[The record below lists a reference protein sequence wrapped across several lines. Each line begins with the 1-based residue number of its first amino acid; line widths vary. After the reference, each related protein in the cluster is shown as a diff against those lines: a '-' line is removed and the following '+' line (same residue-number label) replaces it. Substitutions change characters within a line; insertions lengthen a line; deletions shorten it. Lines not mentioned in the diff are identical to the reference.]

1 MKEKNMQ
8 NKSIE
13 IKKSQEKKTRAKGI
27 TLIAL
32 VVTVVILLIL
42 AGISINLV
50 LGENGIISKAQES
63 KLKSD
68 NATVS
73 DSLKMMIAR
82 YSIDDMGEGKTD
94 VLARLNSD
102 GITDANDVINVPV
115 LVGKKLGTGNGSG
128 TSDVYVIEDNKLYYY
143 DKKGEKTDL
152 GDIAN
157 LQFSG
162 DKQESGI
169 FVITS
174 DGTVYMKDR
183 QSGFYINEHERSTK
197 EVIIPSEINGIKVK
211 KLGDYMF
218 CNYHSL
224 ESVGI
229 PDGITEIG
237 NGVFYG
243 CWEIANIVIPDNV
256 KSIGKEAF
264 LDCKKLTSVIIPD
277 GVTSI
282 GNFAFT
288 GCSGLENI
296 KMPENIQYVGDFAFE
311 GTKWLKT
318 LPEGLLY
325 FGNILY
331 AYNGE
336 IPQGTTIEIKDGVTR
351 INGEAFSNQKGL
363 IAIKIPDSVKNIGE
377 SAFRGCSGLTSI
389 KISDSVKNIGRSA
402 FWGCSELTSIKI
414 PDSVTSIGEYA
425 FANCTKLASIIIPE
439 NIKDL
444 NVNVFEGTAYLNN
457 PGAIYIGNTLYKY
470 NDYEGGISLTIKDG
484 IEKIDQ
490 GIFSNC
496 EYLTS
501 IIMPDTV
508 TEVASYAFR
517 NCINLSSVKLSSNIN
532 EISNYTFSGCTSLNS
547 IAIPENVVS
556 ILDSAFESCTSLT
569 NIKIPAKVE
578 SIGNNAFKDCTSL
591 SEITFLSDNI
601 DYIDSTAFDNTAWLN
616 NQNDGVVYIGKLL
629 YCYKGEMP
637 SNTTITVKDGT
648 ETIADGVFD
657 EKEELVGVVLP
668 NSVKK
673 IGSGAFYG
681 CPNLSSINIPDSV
694 EYVGNQAFQGTAWLN
709 NQNDGVVYIGK
720 ILYCY
725 KGEMPSN
732 TTITV
737 KEGTTSIAGIC
748 FAECTNLISI
758 TIPKSVTYIGMGAFF
773 MCDNLKTINYKGSKE
788 DWNNITIEIQAPDG
802 SGITATINYNY
813 K

>member
-13 IKKSQEKKTRAKGI
+13 IGKSQEKKTRAKGI

-128 TSDVYVIEDNKLYYY
+128 TKDVYVIKDNKLYYY

-183 QSGFYINEHERSTK
+183 QSGFYSNEYERSTK

-218 CNYHSL
+218 CNYNAL

-229 PDGITEIG
+229 PDSVTEIG

-243 CWEIANIVIPDNV
+243 CWKIANIVIPDNV
-256 KSIGKEAF
+256 KSIGKKAF

-331 AYNGE
+331 AYNGK

-363 IAIKIPDSVKNIGE
+363 IAIKIPDSVKNIGK
-377 SAFRGCSGLTSI
+377 SAFRGCSG
-389 KISDSVKNIGRSA
+389 
-402 FWGCSELTSIKI
+402 LTSIKI

-508 TEVASYAFR
+508 TEVGSYAFSD
-517 NCINLSSVKLSSNIN
+517 CTSLTSVKLSSNIN
-532 EISNYTFSGCTSLNS
+532 EISDHTFSGCTSLNN
-547 IAIPENVVS
+547 IAIPASVVN
-556 ILDSAFESCTSLT
+556 IGYSAFENCTSLT

-578 SIGNNAFKDCTSL
+578 YILESAFKDCTSL
-591 SEITFLSDNI
+591 SEITFSGDNN
-601 DYIDSTAFDNTAWLN
+601 YIDSTAFDNTAWLN

-648 ETIADGVFD
+648 EVIGAGAFA
-657 EKEELVGVVLP
+657 EKKELIGVVLP
-668 NSVKK
+668 NSVKR
-673 IGSGAFYG
+673 IENGAFYE
-681 CPNLSSINIPDSV
+681 CSNLSSINIPESL
-694 EYVGNQAFQGTAWLN
+694 EYIGSMAITSTAWFDEYLN
-709 NQNDGVVYIGK
+709 NQKDTLIYIGK
-720 ILYCY
+720 CLLGYNGDRSSIT
-725 KGEMPSN
+725 EI
-732 TTITV
+732 TI
-737 KEGTTSIAGIC
+737 KDGTTMIC
-748 FAECTNLISI
+748 EGVFYGCANLTSI
-758 TIPKSVTYIGMGAFF
+758 TIPKELNYIDFMAFGE
-773 MCDNLKTINYKGSKE
+773 CTNLKTINYKGSE
-788 DWNNITIEIQAPDG
+788 EEWNEIFKAPQGGPDN
-802 SGITATINYNY
+802 SEITATINYNY

>member
-1 MKEKNMQ
+1 MFWLGKYKN
-8 NKSIE
+8 
-13 IKKSQEKKTRAKGI
+13 
-27 TLIAL
+27 
-32 VVTVVILLIL
+32 
-42 AGISINLV
+42 
-50 LGENGIISKAQES
+50 
-63 KLKSD
+63 
-68 NATVS
+68 
-73 DSLKMMIAR
+73 AR
-82 YSIDDMGEGKTD
+82 KY
-94 VLARLNSD
+94 
-102 GITDANDVINVPV
+102 
-115 LVGKKLGTGNGSG
+115 
-128 TSDVYVIEDNKLYYY
+128 
-143 DKKGEKTDL
+143 
-152 GDIAN
+152 
-157 LQFSG
+157 
-162 DKQESGI
+162 
-169 FVITS
+169 
-174 DGTVYMKDR
+174 
-183 QSGFYINEHERSTK
+183 
-197 EVIIPSEINGIKVK
+197 
-211 KLGDYMF
+211 
-218 CNYHSL
+218 
-224 ESVGI
+224 
-229 PDGITEIG
+229 
-237 NGVFYG
+237 
-243 CWEIANIVIPDNV
+243 
-256 KSIGKEAF
+256 
-264 LDCKKLTSVIIPD
+264 
-277 GVTSI
+277 
-282 GNFAFT
+282 
-288 GCSGLENI
+288 
-296 KMPENIQYVGDFAFE
+296 IQYVGDFAFE

-508 TEVASYAFR
+508 TEVASYAFI
-517 NCINLSSVKLSSNIN
+517 NCTSLTSVKLSSNIN
-532 EISNYTFSGCTSLNS
+532 EISNYTFSGCTSLSN
-547 IAIPENVVS
+547 IVIPASVVN
-556 ILDSAFESCTSLT
+556 IGDSAFESCTSLT

-591 SEITFLSDNI
+591 SEITFLDNNIDNI
-601 DYIDSTAFDNTAWLN
+601 DRTAFDNTAWLN
-616 NQNDGVVYIGKLL
+616 NQNDGVIYIGKLL
-629 YCYKGEMP
+629 YCYKGKMP

-648 ETIADGVFD
+648 EAIEAGAFA
-657 EKEELVGVVLP
+657 EKKELIGVVLP
-668 NSVKK
+668 NSVKTLEE
-673 IGSGAFYG
+673 GAFYG
-681 CPNLSSINIPDSV
+681 CTNLSSINIPDSV
-694 EYVGNQAFQGTAWLN
+694 EYVGYDAFQGTAWLN

-758 TIPKSVTYIGMGAFF
+758 TIPKSVTYIGMGAFY

-788 DWNNITIEIQAPDG
+788 DWNNITIEIQAPDE

>member
-1 MKEKNMQ
+1 
-8 NKSIE
+8 
-13 IKKSQEKKTRAKGI
+13 
-27 TLIAL
+27 
-32 VVTVVILLIL
+32 
-42 AGISINLV
+42 
-50 LGENGIISKAQES
+50 
-63 KLKSD
+63 
-68 NATVS
+68 
-73 DSLKMMIAR
+73 MMIAR

-183 QSGFYINEHERSTK
+183 QSGFYSNEYERSTK

-218 CNYHSL
+218 CNYNAL

-229 PDGITEIG
+229 PDSVTEIG

-243 CWEIANIVIPDNV
+243 CWKIANIVIPDNV

-282 GNFAFT
+282 GDMAFT

-425 FANCTKLASIIIPE
+425 FANCT
-439 NIKDL
+439 
-444 NVNVFEGTAYLNN
+444 
-457 PGAIYIGNTLYKY
+457 
-470 NDYEGGISLTIKDG
+470 
-484 IEKIDQ
+484 
-490 GIFSNC
+490 
-496 EYLTS
+496 
-501 IIMPDTV
+501 
-508 TEVASYAFR
+508 
-517 NCINLSSVKLSSNIN
+517 
-532 EISNYTFSGCTSLNS
+532 
-547 IAIPENVVS
+547 
-556 ILDSAFESCTSLT
+556 
-569 NIKIPAKVE
+569 
-578 SIGNNAFKDCTSL
+578 
-591 SEITFLSDNI
+591 
-601 DYIDSTAFDNTAWLN
+601 
-616 NQNDGVVYIGKLL
+616 
-629 YCYKGEMP
+629 
-637 SNTTITVKDGT
+637 
-648 ETIADGVFD
+648 
-657 EKEELVGVVLP
+657 
-668 NSVKK
+668 
-673 IGSGAFYG
+673 
-681 CPNLSSINIPDSV
+681 NLSSINIPDSV
-694 EYVGNQAFQGTAWLN
+694 EYVGYDAFQGTAWLN

-758 TIPKSVTYIGMGAFF
+758 TIPKSVTYIGMGAFY

-788 DWNNITIEIQAPDG
+788 DWNNITIEIQAPDE

>member
-13 IKKSQEKKTRAKGI
+13 IGKSQEKKTRAKGI

-63 KLKSD
+63 RLKSD

-128 TSDVYVIEDNKLYYY
+128 TKDVYVIKDNKLYYY

-183 QSGFYINEHERSTK
+183 QSGFYSNEYERSTK

-218 CNYHSL
+218 CNYNAL

-229 PDGITEIG
+229 PDSVTEIG

-243 CWEIANIVIPDNV
+243 CWKIANIVIPDNV

-282 GNFAFT
+282 GDMAFT

-377 SAFRGCSGLTSI
+377 SAFRGCS
-389 KISDSVKNIGRSA
+389 
-402 FWGCSELTSIKI
+402 ELTSIII

-425 FANCTKLASIIIPE
+425 FANCTKLASIIMPE

-484 IEKIDQ
+484 IEEIDQ

-508 TEVASYAFR
+508 TEVASYAFI
-517 NCINLSSVKLSSNIN
+517 NCASLTSVKLSSNIN
-532 EISNYTFSGCTSLNS
+532 EISNYTFSGCTSLSN
-547 IAIPENVVS
+547 IVIPASVVN
-556 ILDSAFESCTSLT
+556 IGDSAFESCTSLT

-578 SIGNNAFKDCTSL
+578 YIAGSAFKDCTSL
-591 SEITFLSDNI
+591 SEITFSGDNN
-601 DYIDSTAFDNTAWLN
+601 YIDSTAFDNTAWLN
-616 NQNDGVVYIGKLL
+616 NQNDGVIYIGKLL

-648 ETIADGVFD
+648 EAIEAGAFA
-657 EKEELVGVVLP
+657 EKKELIGVVLP
-668 NSVKK
+668 NSVKR
-673 IGSGAFYG
+673 IENGAFYE
-681 CPNLSSINIPDSV
+681 CSNLSSINIPESI
-694 EYVGNQAFQGTAWLN
+694 EYIGSMAITSTAWFDEYLS
-709 NQNDGVVYIGK
+709 NQKDTLIYIGK
-720 ILYCY
+720 CLLGYNGDRSSIT
-725 KGEMPSN
+725 EI
-732 TTITV
+732 TI
-737 KEGTTSIAGIC
+737 KDGTTMIC
-748 FAECTNLISI
+748 EGAFYSCANLTSI
-758 TIPKSVTYIGMGAFF
+758 TIPKELNYIDFMAFGE
-773 MCDNLKTINYKGSKE
+773 CTNLKTINYKGSE
-788 DWNNITIEIQAPDG
+788 EEWNEISKAPQGGPDN
-802 SGITATINYNY
+802 SEITATINYNY

>member
-8 NKSIE
+8 NKNIE
-13 IKKSQEKKTRAKGI
+13 IGKSQEKKTRAKGI

-32 VVTVVILLIL
+32 AVTVVILLIL

-183 QSGFYINEHERSTK
+183 QSGFYSNEYERSTK

-218 CNYHSL
+218 CNYNAL

-229 PDGITEIG
+229 PDSVTEIG

-243 CWEIANIVIPDNV
+243 CWKIANIVIPDNV

-282 GNFAFT
+282 GDMAFT

-377 SAFRGCSGLTSI
+377 RAFRGCSGLTSI

-508 TEVASYAFR
+508 TEVASYAFI
-517 NCINLSSVKLSSNIN
+517 NCTSLTSVKLSSNIN
-532 EISNYTFSGCTSLNS
+532 EISNYTFSGCTSLSN
-547 IAIPENVVS
+547 IVIPASVVN
-556 ILDSAFESCTSLT
+556 IGDSAFESCTSLT

-591 SEITFLSDNI
+591 SEITFLDNNIDNI
-601 DYIDSTAFDNTAWLN
+601 DRTAFDNTAWLN
-616 NQNDGVVYIGKLL
+616 NQNDGVIYIGKLL
-629 YCYKGEMP
+629 YCYKGKMP

-648 ETIADGVFD
+648 EAIEAGAFA
-657 EKEELVGVVLP
+657 EKKELIGVVLP
-668 NSVKK
+668 NSVKTLEE
-673 IGSGAFYG
+673 GAFYG
-681 CPNLSSINIPDSV
+681 CTNLSSINIPDSV
-694 EYVGNQAFQGTAWLN
+694 EYVGYDAFQGTAWLN

-758 TIPKSVTYIGMGAFF
+758 TIPKSVTYIGMGAFY

-788 DWNNITIEIQAPDG
+788 DWNNITIEIQAPDE

>member
-13 IKKSQEKKTRAKGI
+13 IGKSQEKKTRAKGI

-282 GNFAFT
+282 GDMAFT

-508 TEVASYAFR
+508 TEVASYAFI
-517 NCINLSSVKLSSNIN
+517 NCTSLTSVKLSSNIN
-532 EISNYTFSGCTSLNS
+532 EISNYTFSGCTSLSN
-547 IAIPENVVS
+547 IVIPASVVN
-556 ILDSAFESCTSLT
+556 IEDSAFESCTSLT

-578 SIGNNAFKDCTSL
+578 SIGNDAFKDCTSL
-591 SEITFLSDNI
+591 SEITFLDNNIDNI
-601 DYIDSTAFDNTAWLN
+601 DRTAFDNTAWLN
-616 NQNDGVVYIGKLL
+616 NQNDGVIYIGKLL
-629 YCYKGEMP
+629 YCYKGKMP

-648 ETIADGVFD
+648 EAIEAGAFA
-657 EKEELVGVVLP
+657 EKKELIGVVLP
-668 NSVKK
+668 NSVKTLEE
-673 IGSGAFYG
+673 GAFYG
-681 CPNLSSINIPDSV
+681 CTNLSSIDISDSI
-694 EYVGNQAFQGTAWLN
+694 EYVGYNAFQGTAWFN

-758 TIPKSVTYIGMGAFF
+758 TIPKSVTYIGMGAFY

-788 DWNNITIEIQAPDG
+788 DWNNITIEIQAPDE

>member
-32 VVTVVILLIL
+32 VVTVVILIIL

-363 IAIKIPDSVKNIGE
+363 IAIKIPDSV
-377 SAFRGCSGLTSI
+377 
-389 KISDSVKNIGRSA
+389 
-402 FWGCSELTSIKI
+402 
-414 PDSVTSIGEYA
+414 TSIGEYA

-508 TEVASYAFR
+508 TEVASYAFE

-532 EISNYTFSGCTSLNS
+532 EISNYTFSGCTSLSN
-547 IAIPENVVS
+547 IVIPASVVN
-556 ILDSAFESCTSLT
+556 IGDSAFESCTSLT

-591 SEITFLSDNI
+591 SEITFLGNNI
-601 DYIDSTAFDNTAWLN
+601 DCI
-616 NQNDGVVYIGKLL
+616 
-629 YCYKGEMP
+629 
-637 SNTTITVKDGT
+637 
-648 ETIADGVFD
+648 
-657 EKEELVGVVLP
+657 
-668 NSVKK
+668 
-673 IGSGAFYG
+673 
-681 CPNLSSINIPDSV
+681 
-694 EYVGNQAFQGTAWLN
+694 EYVGYDAFQGTAWFN

-737 KEGTTSIAGIC
+737 KDGTETIAAYAFGEIDGLVGVVLPNSVKMLEEGAFYG
-748 FAECTNLISI
+748 CTNLSSINIPENIEYIGSAAITDTAWFDEYLNNQKDTLIYIGKCLLGYSGDRSSITEITIKDGTTMICEGAFYGCANLTSI
-758 TIPKSVTYIGMGAFF
+758 TIPKELNYIDF
-773 MCDNLKTINYKGSKE
+773 MALGGCSNLKTINYKGSE
-788 DWNNITIEIQAPDG
+788 EEWNEISKAPQGGPDN
-802 SGITATINYNY
+802 SEITATINYNY